1 MEKLSPMVEGKH
13 RVRRRRK
20 LSVPYLGI
28 YAILMYI
35 FLYVPLFVVVLFS
48 FSATK
53 TTVKF
58 GSFSTEWYVRLI
70 NDPNLIRA
78 LLHSFEVG
86 FISVLIAIA
95 LGTSGAFFV
104 VRRQFFGKE
113 ILLSLSQLPI
123 LLPGIII
130 GIALLMFF
138 VNLNVSL
145 SRLTI
150 LAGHVAITTPFVM
163 FQVAGRLQRLGRTY
177 EDASKDLGAKPF
189 KTFFLVTLPM
199 IKTAI
204 IGGGL
209 LAFTISF
216 DEIIITYFLTGTWMT
231 LPVYIYG
238 MMRFGLTPQVY
249 AISAIILLLSIIFI
263 FLMAKFTGTSAEE
276 AER

>member
-1 MEKLSPMVEGKH
+1 MELEKGKKSYKG
-13 RVRRRRK
+13 RK
-20 LSVPYLGI
+20 KRSFPFLGI
-28 YAILMYI
+28 YALLLYI
-35 FLYVPLFVVVLFS
+35 FLYVPLVVVVLFS

-58 GSFSTEWYVRLI
+58 GGFSTEWYVRLA
-70 NDPNLIRA
+70 NDPNLIKA
-78 LLHSFEVG
+78 LLHSFENG
-86 FISVLIAIA
+86 FLAVIIAIA
-95 LGTSGAFFV
+95 LGTSGAIFI

-113 ILLSLSQLPI
+113 VFLTLSQLPI

-130 GIALLMFF
+130 GIALLMLF

-145 SRLTI
+145 SRFTI

-177 EDASKDLGAKPF
+177 EDASMDLGARPA
-189 KTFFLVTLPM
+189 KTFFLITLPM

-249 AISAIILLLSIIFI
+249 AISAIILVFSIVFI
-263 FLMAKFTGTSAEE
+263 FFMAKFTGTKAEE

>member
-1 MEKLSPMVEGKH
+1 MGVINGA
-13 RVRRRRK
+13 RK
-20 LSVPYLGI
+20 TKRAKSRFVFPALGI
-28 YAILMYI
+28 YAGLIYF

-58 GSFSTEWYVRLI
+58 GNFSTDWYVKLF
-70 NDPNLIRA
+70 NDPNLILA
-78 LLHSFEVG
+78 LLRSFQIGVV
-86 FISVLIAIA
+86 SVFVAII
-95 LGTSGAFFV
+95 LGTSGAYFLA
-104 VRRQFFGKE
+104 RRRFFGKE
-113 ILLSLSQLPI
+113 IFLTMAQLPI

-138 VNLNVSL
+138 VSIKVSL
-145 SRLTI
+145 SKFTV

-163 FQVAGRLQRLGRTY
+163 FQVMSRLQRLGRTY
-177 EDASKDLGAKPF
+177 EDASMDLGAKPF

-199 IKTAI
+199 IKTSL

-249 AISAIILLLSIIFI
+249 AISAIILVFSLVFI
-263 FLMAKFTGTSAEE
+263 FFMAKFTGAGSDE
-276 AER
+276 AEK

>member
-1 MEKLSPMVEGKH
+1 LKRRTRKKLDI
-13 RVRRRRK
+13 
-20 LSVPYLGI
+20 PYLGV
-28 YAILMYI
+28 YAVLMYV
-35 FLYVPLFVVVLFS
+35 FLYVPLIVVVLFS

-58 GSFSTEWYVRLI
+58 GHFSTEWYERLI
-70 NDPNLIRA
+70 RDPNLVKA
-78 LLHSFEVG
+78 LLHSLEIGVA
-86 FISVLIAIA
+86 SVFLAIL

-104 VRRQFFGKE
+104 VRRKFPGKE
-113 ILLSLSQLPI
+113 VFLAVAQLPI

-130 GIALLMFF
+130 GIALLVFF
-138 VNLNVSL
+138 VNMKVSL
-145 SRLTI
+145 SRFTI
-150 LAGHVAITTPFVM
+150 LAGHAAITTPFVM
-163 FQVAGRLQRLGRTY
+163 FQVASRLQRMGRTY
-177 EDASKDLGAKPF
+177 EDASMDLGAKPV
-189 KTFFLVTLPM
+189 KTFLLVTLPL

-209 LAFTISF
+209 LAFTVSF

-249 AISAIILLLSIIFI
+249 AISAIILAFSLMFI
-263 FLMAKFTGTSAEE
+263 FFIAKFTAAKAEE

>member
-1 MEKLSPMVEGKH
+1 MRNKP
-13 RVRRRRK
+13 RRK
-20 LSVPYLGI
+20 IPYLEV
-28 YAILMYI
+28 YTVILYI
-35 FLYVPLFVVVLFS
+35 FLYIPLVVVVLFS
-48 FSATK
+48 FSASK

-58 GSFSTEWYVRLI
+58 GNFSTEWYVRLI
-70 NDPNLIRA
+70 NDPNLIKA
-78 LLHSFEVG
+78 FLHSLQIG
-86 FISVLIAIA
+86 ALSVFFAIV

-113 ILLSLSQLPI
+113 LFLTIAQFPI
-123 LLPGIII
+123 LLPGIIV
-130 GIALLMFF
+130 GIALLVFF

-145 SRLTI
+145 SMLTI

-163 FQVAGRLQRLGRTY
+163 FQVVSRLQRMGRTY
-177 EDASKDLGAKPF
+177 EQASMDLGAKPV

-249 AISAIILLLSIIFI
+249 AISSVILVLSIVFI
-263 FLMAKFTGTSAEE
+263 YFMARFTESSAE
-276 AER
+276 A

>member
-1 MEKLSPMVEGKH
+1 MSEAKQRP
-13 RVRRRRK
+13 RIRRRRK
-20 LSVPYLGI
+20 LSIPYLGI
-28 YAILMYI
+28 YAVLMYV
-35 FLYVPLFVVVLFS
+35 FLYVPLVVVVLFS

-70 NDPNLIRA
+70 NDPNLIKA
-78 LLHSFEVG
+78 LLHSFQIG

-113 ILLSLSQLPI
+113 IILTLSQLPI

-138 VNLNVSL
+138 VNLSISL

-163 FQVAGRLQRLGRTY
+163 FQVASRLQRLGRSY

-249 AISAIILLLSIIFI
+249 AISAIILVISIVFI
-263 FLMAKFTGTSAEE
+263 FFMAKFTGTKAEE
-276 AER
+276 VER